1 MKKRFSAFVINGGI
15 WYMDVYVMKTLECL
29 WMVCHM
35 GTFQLLE
42 GCDKSSKP
50 SLLILAEEVL
60 SQGLQE
66 LVSFQMIT
74 PYHGFRSCPAL
85 SHLLF
90 ANDVLIWRLYNGH
103 KRNLKKLKI
112 FLETSQK
119 LIVMAKRSISIRAS
133 ASSRTELLAEI
144 PDHWRGIK
152 NGSFPIKYPDV
163 PLSPKIIKREQCLP
177 LLEKMKKR
185 ISGWKSKLL
194 SSGGRLR
201 LIQHVRVFRCTC
213 SKFDPKLPG
222 LHFGY

>member
-1 MKKRFSAFVINGGI
+1 MGFFVGGNENFVINGGI
-15 WYMDVYVMKTLECL
+15 WYMDVYVMNTFECL

-42 GCDKSSKP
+42 GCDKGSKP

-60 SQGLQE
+60 SRGLQE
-66 LVSFQMIT
+66 LVSFKMIPT
-74 PYHGFRSCPAL
+74 YHALRSCPTL

-90 ANDVLIWRLYNGH
+90 ANDVLVLYNGH

-112 FLETSQK
+112 FLETSKK

-133 ASSRTELLAEI
+133 ASSRTGLLAEI

-152 NGSFPIKYPDV
+152 NGSFPIKYLDV
-163 PLSPKIIKREQCLP
+163 PLSPKRIKREHCLP

-185 ISGWKSKLL
+185 ISGWKNKLL

-201 LIQHVRVFRCTC
+201 LIKHVKVFRCT
-213 SKFDPKLPG
+213 
-222 LHFGY
+222 Y